1 MKIKSAIFAVS
12 MLAALSGSA
21 ANFVFHGNVSGDML
35 DVANWYEV
43 SGTPDI
49 WNIPMNDKADYW
61 TFSAATRLPT
71 ADGDIVGIA
80 RYYYGTDRSQLLL
93 PPSDKYIG
101 VSASIGKVVI
111 GEGSFRDNTIWI
123 GSDDHAGEDFTLTM
137 DSYGGGSYQHATNNF
152 YVNPDASQNS
162 YSIKVLGVTYLT
174 NDTHNWG
181 SLINGALDRI
191 EIKDLNLTFQK
202 VFFNTYAK
210 SYYISGS
217 VNMNYGIDEKND
229 DNTIPANKWTVY
241 VPQNALTLD
250 EPLIRIDGDLKRE
263 DQYNMLSEI
272 VFDFNWDYDD
282 YAPGEYTLLSVGRDI
297 IGFDD
302 GDDGGISIASID
314 QTKWTLEWKGN
325 DIVLVAVPE
334 PANVAAVLGALAL
347 AAVAY
352 ARRRK

>member
-1 MKIKSAIFAVS
+1 

-43 SGTPDI
+43 SGTPDV
-49 WNIPMNDKADYW
+49 WSIPMNNGADW
-61 TFSAATRLPT
+61 TFSDASRLPT
-71 ADGDIVGIA
+71 AGDTVGIA
-80 RYYYGTDRSQLLL
+80 RYKYGTDSQILL
-93 PPSDKYIG
+93 PPLDKYIG

-111 GEGSFRDNTIWI
+111 GEGSSRNNTIWI
-123 GSDDHAGEDFTLTM
+123 GSDGHAGEDFTLTM
-137 DSYGGGSYQHATNNF
+137 DSYGGGSYQGANNNF

-162 YSIKVLGVTYLT
+162 YSIKVLGDTYLT

-181 SLINGALDRI
+181 SLTTRALDRI
-191 EIKDLNLTFQK
+191 EIKDLNLVFQS
-202 VFFNTYAK
+202 VFFYTYAK

-217 VNMNYGIDEKND
+217 VNMNSLTDSKND
-229 DNTIPANKWTVY
+229 TEPANMWTVY

-250 EPLIRIDGDLKRE
+250 APLIRIDGNLKRE
-263 DQYNMLSEI
+263 DQFDMLSEI
-272 VFDFNWDYDD
+272 VFDFNWGYED
-282 YAPGEYTLLSVGRDI
+282 YAPGEYTLISVGGDVV
-297 IGFDD
+297 GF
-302 GDDGGISIASID
+302 DDGGISIVGISD
-314 QTKWTLEWKGN
+314 NKWSLEWKGK
-325 DIVLVAVPE
+325 DLVLVGVPE

>member
-1 MKIKSAIFAVS
+1 MKIKSSIFAVS
-12 MLAALSGSA
+12 MLVALSVSA

-43 SGTPDI
+43 SGTPDV
-49 WNIPMNDKADYW
+49 WSIPINNGADW
-61 TFSAATRLPT
+61 TFSAASRLPT
-71 ADGDIVGIA
+71 AGDTVGIA
-80 RYYYGTDRSQLLL
+80 RYKYGTDSQILL

-111 GEGSFRDNTIWI
+111 GEGSSRDNTIWI
-123 GSDDHAGEDFTLTM
+123 GSDGHAGEDFTLTM
-137 DSYGGGSYQHATNNF
+137 DSYGGGSYQSAKNNF

-162 YSIKVLGVTYLT
+162 YSIKVLGDTYLT

-181 SLINGALDRI
+181 SLTTRALDRI
-191 EIKDLNLTFQK
+191 EIKDLNLVFQS
-202 VFFNTYAK
+202 VFFYTYAK

-217 VNMNYGIDEKND
+217 VNMNSLTDSKND
-229 DNTIPANKWTVY
+229 TKPANMWTVY

-250 EPLIRIDGDLKRE
+250 APLIRIDGDLKRE
-263 DQYNMLSEI
+263 DQFDMLSEI
-272 VFDFNWDYDD
+272 VFDFNWGYED
-282 YAPGEYTLLSVGRDI
+282 YAPGEYTLLSVGGDI
-297 IGFDD
+297 SGF
-302 GDDGGISIASID
+302 DDGGISIMGIND
-314 QTKWTLEWKGN
+314 IKWSLEWKGN
-325 DIVLVAVPE
+325 DLVLVGVPE

>member
-21 ANFVFHGNVSGDML
+21 ANFVFHGNDSGDML
-35 DVANWYEV
+35 NVANWYEV
-43 SGTPDI
+43 SGTPEV
-49 WNIPMNDKADYW
+49 WNIPMNGKADW
-61 TFSAATRLPT
+61 TFSAASRLPT
-71 ADGDIVGIA
+71 AGDTVGIA
-80 RYYYGTDRSQLLL
+80 RYYYGTDKSQILL
-93 PPSDKYIG
+93 PPKDKYIG
-101 VSASIGKVVI
+101 VSASIGKVII

-123 GSDDHAGEDFTLTM
+123 GSDGHAGEDFTLTM

-162 YSIKVLGVTYLT
+162 YSIKVLGDTYLT

-181 SLINGALDRI
+181 SLTTRRALDRI
-191 EIKDLNLTFQK
+191 EIKDLKLTYQK

-217 VNMNYGIDEKND
+217 VNMNYETDEKND
-229 DNTIPANKWTVY
+229 TELANMWTVY

-250 EPLIRIDGDLKRE
+250 APLIRIDGNLKRA
-263 DQYNMLSEI
+263 DQFDMLSEI
-272 VFDFNWDYDD
+272 VFDFNGDYDD
-282 YAPGEYTLLSVGRDI
+282 YAPGEYTLLSVGGDI
-297 IGFDD
+297 TGF
-302 GDDGGISIASID
+302 DDGGISIMAID
-314 QTKWTLEWKGN
+314 ETKWSLEWKGK
-325 DIVLVAVPE
+325 DLVLVAVPE

>member
-21 ANFVFHGNVSGDML
+21 ANFVFHGTVSGDML
-35 DVANWYEV
+35 NVANWYEV
-43 SGTPDI
+43 SGTPDV
-49 WNIPMNDKADYW
+49 WNIPMNGKADW
-61 TFSAATRLPT
+61 TFSAASRLPT
-71 ADGDIVGIA
+71 AGDTVGIA
-80 RYYYGTDRSQLLL
+80 RYYYGTDKSQILL
-93 PPSDKYIG
+93 PPLDKYIG

-111 GEGSFRDNTIWI
+111 GEGSSRDNTIWI
-123 GSDDHAGEDFTLTM
+123 GSDGHAGEDFTLTM
-137 DSYGGGSYQHATNNF
+137 DSYGGGSYQTAKNNF

-162 YSIKVLGVTYLT
+162 YSIKVLGDTYLT

-181 SLINGALDRI
+181 SLNTRALDRI
-191 EIKDLNLTFQK
+191 EIKDLKLTFQK

-217 VNMNYGIDEKND
+217 VNMNYETNDENNN
-229 DNTIPANKWTVY
+229 NTIPANKWTVY

-250 EPLIRIDGDLKRE
+250 APLIRIDGNLKRA
-263 DQYNMLSEI
+263 DQFDMLSEI
-272 VFDFNWDYDD
+272 VFDFNWGYED
-282 YAPGEYTLLSVGRDI
+282 YAPGEYTLLSVGGDI

-302 GDDGGISIASID
+302 GDGISIAGID
-314 QTKWTLEWKGN
+314 ETKWSIEWHGN
-325 DIVLVAVPE
+325 DLVLVGVPE

>member
-43 SGTPDI
+43 SGTPDV
-49 WNIPMNDKADYW
+49 WNIPMNNGADW
-61 TFSAATRLPT
+61 TFSDASRLPT
-71 ADGDIVGIA
+71 AGDTVGIA
-80 RYYYGTDRSQLLL
+80 RYKYGTESQILL

-101 VSASIGKVVI
+101 VSASIGKVII

-123 GSDDHAGEDFTLTM
+123 GSDGHAGEDFTLTM
-137 DSYGGGSYQHATNNF
+137 DSYSGGSYQHATNNF
-152 YVNPDASQNS
+152 YVNTGASQNS
-162 YSIKVLGVTYLT
+162 YSIKVLGVTFLT
-174 NDTHNWG
+174 KDTHNWG
-181 SLINGALDRI
+181 SLTTRALDRI
-191 EIKDLNLTFQK
+191 EIKDLELTFQS

-217 VNMNYGIDEKND
+217 VNMNSLTDSKND
-229 DNTIPANKWTVY
+229 TEPANMWTVY

-250 EPLIRIDGDLKRE
+250 APLIRIDDNLKRA
-263 DQYNMLSEI
+263 DQYDMLSEI
-272 VFDFNWDYDD
+272 VFDFNWGYED
-282 YAPGEYTLLSVGRDI
+282 YAPGEYTLISVGGDVV
-297 IGFDD
+297 GF
-302 GDDGGISIASID
+302 DDGGISIMGINDIKWSI
-314 QTKWTLEWKGN
+314 EWKGK
-325 DIVLVAVPE
+325 DLVLVGVPE

>member
-12 MLAALSGSA
+12 MLAALSVSA

-43 SGTPDI
+43 SGTPGV
-49 WNIPMNDKADYW
+49 WSIPMNNGADW
-61 TFSAATRLPT
+61 TFSDASRLPT
-71 ADGDIVGIA
+71 AGDTVGIA
-80 RYYYGTDRSQLLL
+80 RYKYGTDSQILL

-111 GEGSFRDNTIWI
+111 GEGSSRDNTIWI
-123 GSDDHAGEDFTLTM
+123 GSDGHAGEDFTLTM
-137 DSYGGGSYQHATNNF
+137 DSYGGGSYQSAKNNF

-162 YSIKVLGVTYLT
+162 YSIKVLGDTYLT

-181 SLINGALDRI
+181 SLTTRALDRI
-191 EIKDLNLTFQK
+191 EIKDLNLVFQS
-202 VFFNTYAK
+202 VFFYTYAK

-217 VNMNYGIDEKND
+217 VNMNSLTDSKND
-229 DNTIPANKWTVY
+229 TEPANMWTVY

-250 EPLIRIDGDLKRE
+250 APLIRIDGDLKRE
-263 DQYNMLSEI
+263 DQFDMLSEI
-272 VFDFNWDYDD
+272 VFDFNWGYED
-282 YAPGEYTLLSVGRDI
+282 YAPGEYTLLSVGGDI
-297 IGFDD
+297 SGF
-302 GDDGGISIASID
+302 DDGGISIMGIND
-314 QTKWTLEWKGN
+314 IKWSLEWKGN
-325 DIVLVAVPE
+325 DLVLVGVPE

>member
-35 DVANWYEV
+35 DVENWYEV
-43 SGTPDI
+43 SGTPEV
-49 WNIPMNDKADYW
+49 WNIPMNGKADW
-61 TFSAATRLPT
+61 TFSAASRLPT
-71 ADGDIVGIA
+71 AGDIVGIA
-80 RYYYGTDRSQLLL
+80 RYYYGTDKSQILL

-101 VSASIGKVVI
+101 VSASIGKVII

-123 GSDDHAGEDFTLTM
+123 GSDGHAGEDFTLTM
-137 DSYGGGSYQHATNNF
+137 DSYSGGSYQHATNNF
-152 YVNPDASQNS
+152 YVNSAASQNS
-162 YSIKVLGVTYLT
+162 YSIKVLGDTYLT

-181 SLINGALDRI
+181 SLTTRRALDRI
-191 EIKDLNLTFQK
+191 EITDLKLAYQK

-217 VNMNYGIDEKND
+217 VNINYETDEKND
-229 DNTIPANKWTVY
+229 TELAKMWTVY

-250 EPLIRIDGDLKRE
+250 EPLIRIDGNLKRE
-263 DQYNMLSEI
+263 DQFDMLSEI
-272 VFDFNWDYDD
+272 VFDFNGDYDD
-282 YAPGEYTLLSVGRDI
+282 YAPGEYTLLSVGGDI
-297 IGFDD
+297 TGF
-302 GDDGGISIASID
+302 DDGGISIMAID
-314 QTKWTLEWKGN
+314 ETKWSLEWKGK
-325 DIVLVAVPE
+325 DLVLVGVPE

-347 AAVAY
+347 AAAAY

>member
-1 MKIKSAIFAVS
+1 MKIKRAIFAVS

-21 ANFVFHGNVSGDML
+21 ANFVFHGTVSGDML

-43 SGTPDI
+43 SGTPDV
-49 WNIPMNDKADYW
+49 WSIPINNGADW
-61 TFSAATRLPT
+61 TFSDASRLPT
-71 ADGDIVGIA
+71 AGDTVGIA
-80 RYYYGTDRSQLLL
+80 RYKYGTDSQILL
-93 PPSDKYIG
+93 PPLNKYIG

-111 GEGSFRDNTIWI
+111 GEGSSRDNTIWI
-123 GSDDHAGEDFTLTM
+123 GSDGHAGEDFTLTM
-137 DSYGGGSYQHATNNF
+137 DWYGGGSYQSAKNNF
-152 YVNPDASQNS
+152 YINPDASQNS
-162 YSIKVLGVTYLT
+162 YSIKVLGDTYLT

-181 SLINGALDRI
+181 SLTTRALDRI
-191 EIKDLNLTFQK
+191 EIKDLKLTYQK

-217 VNMNYGIDEKND
+217 VNMNFETDSNNN

-250 EPLIRIDGDLKRE
+250 APLIRIDGNLKRA
-263 DQYNMLSEI
+263 DQFDMLSEI
-272 VFDFNWDYDD
+272 VFDFNWGYED
-282 YAPGEYTLLSVGRDI
+282 YAPGEYTLISVGGDVV
-297 IGFDD
+297 GFD
-302 GDDGGISIASID
+302 DDGGISIVGISD
-314 QTKWTLEWKGN
+314 NKWSLEWKGN
-325 DIVLVAVPE
+325 DLVLVGVPE

>member
-43 SGTPDI
+43 SGTPDV
-49 WNIPMNDKADYW
+49 WNIPMNNGADW
-61 TFSAATRLPT
+61 TFSDASRLPT
-71 ADGDIVGIA
+71 AGDTVGIA
-80 RYYYGTDRSQLLL
+80 RYKYGTDSQILL
-93 PPSDKYIG
+93 PPLDKYIE

-111 GEGSFRDNTIWI
+111 GEGSSRNNTIWI
-123 GSDDHAGEDFTLTM
+123 GSDGHAGEDFTLTM
-137 DSYGGGSYQHATNNF
+137 DSYGGGSYQNATNNF
-152 YVNPDASQNS
+152 YVNTDASQNS
-162 YSIKVLGVTYLT
+162 YSIKVLGDTYLT

-181 SLINGALDRI
+181 SLTTRALDRI
-191 EIKDLNLTFQK
+191 EIKDLKLTYQK

-217 VNMNYGIDEKND
+217 VNMNFETDSNNN

-250 EPLIRIDGDLKRE
+250 APLIRIDGNLKRA
-263 DQYNMLSEI
+263 DQFDMLSEI
-272 VFDFNWDYDD
+272 VFDFNWGYED
-282 YAPGEYTLLSVGRDI
+282 YAPGEYTLISVGGDVV
-297 IGFDD
+297 GFDD
-302 GDDGGISIASID
+302 DDGISIVGISD
-314 QTKWTLEWKGN
+314 NKWSLEWKGK
-325 DIVLVAVPE
+325 DLVLVGVPE
-334 PANVAAVLGALAL
+334 PANVAAAFGALAL

>member
-21 ANFVFHGNVSGDML
+21 ANFVFHGNDSGDML
-35 DVANWYEV
+35 NVANWYEV
-43 SGTPDI
+43 SGTPEV
-49 WNIPMNDKADYW
+49 WNIPMNGKADW
-61 TFSAATRLPT
+61 TFSAASRLPT
-71 ADGDIVGIA
+71 AGDTVGIA
-80 RYYYGTDRSQLLL
+80 RYYYGTDKSQILL
-93 PPSDKYIG
+93 PPKDKYIG
-101 VSASIGKVVI
+101 VSASIGKVII

-123 GSDDHAGEDFTLTM
+123 GSDGHAGEDFTLTM

-162 YSIKVLGVTYLT
+162 YSIKVLGDTYLT

-181 SLINGALDRI
+181 SLTTRRALDRI
-191 EIKDLNLTFQK
+191 EIKDLKLTYQK

-217 VNMNYGIDEKND
+217 VNINYETDEKND
-229 DNTIPANKWTVY
+229 TELANMWTVY

-250 EPLIRIDGDLKRE
+250 APLIRIDGNLKRA
-263 DQYNMLSEI
+263 DQFDMLSEI
-272 VFDFNWDYDD
+272 VFDFNGDYDD
-282 YAPGEYTLLSVGRDI
+282 YAPGEYTLLSVGGDI
-297 IGFDD
+297 TGF
-302 GDDGGISIASID
+302 DDGGISIMAID
-314 QTKWTLEWKGN
+314 ETKWSLEWKGK
-325 DIVLVAVPE
+325 DLVLVAVPE